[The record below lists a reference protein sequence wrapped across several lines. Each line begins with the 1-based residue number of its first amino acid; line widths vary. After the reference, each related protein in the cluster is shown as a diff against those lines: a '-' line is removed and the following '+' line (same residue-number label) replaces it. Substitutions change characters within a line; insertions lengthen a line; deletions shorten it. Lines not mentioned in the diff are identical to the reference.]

1 MKLSLNNLP
10 DYLWEFVVC
19 AHKNNSTVTSTTPLY
34 CVSLSYQGD
43 TPFVS
48 ITVPLHKL
56 IVETDNTTLLPS
68 STSVVPTT
76 TTLKFDPVAPFKVE
90 SLKGSSKIVYDFLFS
105 NKDSKFDK
113 LSICESTG
121 KTPSV
126 VSRALNE
133 LYKKQH
139 ISLTLLKGKAYYSFV
154 QPF

>member
-19 AHKNNSTVTSTTPLY
+19 AHKHNSTVTSSTPLY
-34 CVSLSYQGD
+34 RVSLSYQEG
-43 TPFVS
+43 TPVVS
-48 ITVPLHKL
+48 ITVPLHKV
-56 IVETDNTTLLPS
+56 IVETDNTNLLPP
-68 STSVVPTT
+68 STPVLPTT
-76 TTLKFDPVAPFKVE
+76 TFQFDPVAPFKVE
-90 SLKGSSKIVYDFLFS
+90 TLKGSSKIVYDFLFS
-105 NKDSKFDK
+105 NRDSKFDK

-133 LYKKQH
+133 LQKKQH
-139 ISLTLLKGKAYYSFV
+139 ISLTMLEGKAYYSFV